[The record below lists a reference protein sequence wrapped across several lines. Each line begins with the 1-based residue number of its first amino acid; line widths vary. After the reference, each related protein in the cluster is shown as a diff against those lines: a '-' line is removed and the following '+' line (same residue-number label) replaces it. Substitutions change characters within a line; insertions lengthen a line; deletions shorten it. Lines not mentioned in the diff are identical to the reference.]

1 VTAACLLCGA
11 PGRVQ
16 RHHVTGRPAPGAAY
30 LDPGL
35 VVALC
40 VRCHANVHQA
50 LRAAGLGFLAGRGS
64 LRHRLLRVG
73 CTAELVGGADRP
85 LILAAGS
92 ARALGVLALDAAGAL
107 DSEAVGR

>member
-1 VTAACLLCGA
+1 VTASCILCGVV
-11 PGRVQ
+11 GQ
-16 RHHVTGRPAPGAAY
+16 IHRHHVTGRPGPGGAY
-30 LDPGL
+30 LDAGL
-35 VVALC
+35 VVAVC
-40 VRCHANVHQA
+40 AACHVGLHQA
-50 LRAAGLGFLAGRGS
+50 LRAVGLDFPAGRGS